1 MDKNEIISHFELSAN
16 GIKQLMN
23 DRQYQVSTAKLTFG
37 YDDETVIIENVS
49 FVGFSMK
56 NDKVY
61 FDDSKGYELE
71 KINGSFLISSDPSET
86 IHPLIGGFYGAKKII
101 EHFGGGI

>member
-23 DRQYQVSTAKLTFG
+23 DRQYQVSTANLVFNYG
-37 YDDETVIIENVS
+37 DESVSIDNVS
-49 FVGFSMK
+49 FVGFSIN

-61 FDDSKGYELE
+61 FDDSKGYEIE

-86 IHPLIGGFYGAKKII
+86 IHPLIEGFYGAKAII
-101 EHFGGGI
+101 EHFGGEI